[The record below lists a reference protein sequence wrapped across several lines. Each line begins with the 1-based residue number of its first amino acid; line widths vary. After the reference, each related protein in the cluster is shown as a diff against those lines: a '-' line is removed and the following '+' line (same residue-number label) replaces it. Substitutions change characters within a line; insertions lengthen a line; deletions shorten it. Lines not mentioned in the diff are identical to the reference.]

1 VLTIESEEPDLPV
14 ELRVEGNL
22 TLLFAL
28 FQVMNGGVK
37 VLQRQAGAW
46 LELGPV
52 VMGEPHRQIVVHSL
66 EVELMTNNDVLLI
79 RLVGVEF
86 LQALLCSSLYS
97 LPVSAREW
105 RT

>member
-1 VLTIESEEPDLPV
+1 
-14 ELRVEGNL
+14 
-22 TLLFAL
+22 
-28 FQVMNGGVK
+28 VMNGGIE

-86 LQALLCSSLYS
+86 LQALLCSSLYC
-97 LPVSAREW
+97 LPVSARNGGFKACCLVVCTIVLSMFLSSRPT